1 MQNVPEQSRSAAPHA
16 VTVDPE
22 QEIRAGAYRLLA
34 SLFRAPP
41 GAELLD
47 TIARL
52 PGDGADAG
60 ELGTAIALL
69 RLAASTTAPAGIDDE
84 FHELFIGLGR
94 GELVPFGSWYLT
106 GFLMEKPLSSL
117 RMDLARFGFER
128 EDGVFEPEDHVSA
141 LCEVMS
147 LMILEGRS
155 MHDQQTFF
163 SNHLATWLER
173 FFADLRAARSA
184 VFYRAV
190 GRFAAAFT
198 AFEAAYLGM
207 GPAAPKQP

>member
-1 MQNVPEQSRSAAPHA
+1 MGTSFSS
-16 VTVDPE
+16 
-22 QEIRAGAYRLLA
+22 IR
-34 SLFRAPP
+34 FFFKEF
-41 GAELLD
+41 AEN
-47 TIARL
+47 
-52 PGDGADAG
+52 
-60 ELGTAIALL
+60 L
-69 RLAASTTAPAGIDDE
+69 RRNPYVSFT
-84 FHELFIGLGR
+84 HGLQ
-94 GELVPFGSWYLT
+94 V
-106 GFLMEKPLSSL
+106 
-117 RMDLARFGFER
+117 
-128 EDGVFEPEDHVSA
+128 
-141 LCEVMS
+141 VMS